1 MRRRRGSSV
10 SSRSRSQSREDIT
23 MISENEIAKGFE
35 SIMKK
40 RFPSD
45 DEGAKGD
52 DSEENSSEGAAA
64 ISVELSMQKEE
75 SSVSPS
81 AAPSEVDANKNG
93 GIATAGKQF
102 RLPELKK
109 STVEEAPITLI
120 TEARVSAEKPLESE
134 RPGDSTPEKPSTKT
148 GVSDSPVKSSS
159 RVTSASPEVEPNAFT
174 ALLKKRRP
182 KVEEQNAERD
192 RPDTTSNDVS
202 IFSTL
207 PRTKA
212 KPPPPLPKKKKVPPP
227 PVKPKPKPGGTDF
240 KAMTLPRSM
249 SKFKSE
255 KQEDLNTAKASPGPT
270 RKISEPG
277 NLVGRTWSLS
287 SNGKTKKEVE
297 RNVAAEKVCLSFYF
311 LPNN

>member
-10 SSRSRSQSREDIT
+10 GSRSRSQSREDVT
-23 MISENEIAKGFE
+23 TISENEIAKGFE

-45 DEGAKGD
+45 DEGSKGD
-52 DSEENSSEGAAA
+52 DIEENCNEEAASN
-64 ISVELSMQKEE
+64 SVEVLVQKEE
-75 SSVSPS
+75 ASASPRVTP
-81 AAPSEVDANKNG
+81 ATEVDARKNG
-93 GIATAGKQF
+93 SITEGKQF

-109 STVEEAPITLI
+109 PLVEETPVTMISET
-120 TEARVSAEKPLESE
+120 RVSAEKPLENDS
-134 RPGDSTPEKPSTKT
+134 PGKSSPEKPATKP
-148 GVSDSPVKSSS
+148 GVLDSPVKSSS
-159 RVTSASPEVEPNAFT
+159 TVTIDSLDVEPNAFT
-174 ALLKKRRP
+174 SLLKRRP

-192 RPDTTSNDVS
+192 RVDTTPSDVS

-212 KPPPPLPKKKKVPPP
+212 KPPPPLPKKNKVPPP

-255 KQEDLNTAKASPGPT
+255 KQEDLNSAKASPGPG

-287 SNGKTKKEVE
+287 SSGKTKKEMDSS
-297 RNVAAEKVCLSFYF
+297 VATEKVCL
-311 LPNN
+311 

>member
-10 SSRSRSQSREDIT
+10 SSRSRSQSREDVT
-23 MISENEIAKGFE
+23 TISENEIAKGFE

-45 DEGAKGD
+45 DEGSKGD
-52 DSEENSSEGAAA
+52 DIEENCNEEVASN
-64 ISVELSMQKEE
+64 SVEVSMQKEE
-75 SSVSPS
+75 TSASPRGTP
-81 AAPSEVDANKNG
+81 ASEVDAKKNG
-93 GIATAGKQF
+93 SITAGKQF

-109 STVEEAPITLI
+109 PTVEETPVTMI
-120 TEARVSAEKPLESE
+120 TETRVSAEKPLENDS
-134 RPGDSTPEKPSTKT
+134 PGKSAPEKPATKPD
-148 GVSDSPVKSSS
+148 VYDSPIKSSS
-159 RVTSASPEVEPNAFT
+159 TATSVSLDVEPNAFT
-174 ALLKKRRP
+174 SLLKKRP
-182 KVEEQNAERD
+182 KFEEQNAERD
-192 RPDTTSNDVS
+192 RPDTNSIGVS

-227 PVKPKPKPGGTDF
+227 PVKPKPKPAGTDF

-255 KQEDLNTAKASPGPT
+255 KQEDLNASKASPGPT

-277 NLVGRTWSLS
+277 KLVGRTWSLS
-287 SNGKTKKEVE
+287 SNGKTKKEMAST
-297 RNVAAEKVCLSFYF
+297 VAAEKVCL
-311 LPNN
+311 